1 MEFFDNINR
10 TIGEDLRG
18 TIRKGSRMRIASA
31 MFSIYAFQELRKQL
45 EGVEEFDFIFTSPTF
60 VKEKAPKEKREFYIP
75 QISREKSIYGT
86 EFEVRLKNELTQKAI
101 ARECAEWIRRKAK
114 FRTNIT
120 SSGMNSF
127 MCVSD
132 GGTGSHRTPR

>member
-1 MEFFDNINR
+1 MELLDNVNR
-10 TIGEDLRG
+10 TMGDDLKE
-18 TIRKGSRMRIASA
+18 TIRKGSRIRIASA
-31 MFSIYAFQELRKQL
+31 TFSIYAFQELKKQL
-45 EGVEEFDFIFTSPTF
+45 EGVEEFDFIFISPTF

-101 ARECAEWIRRKAK
+101 AKECANWIRRKAK

-127 MCVSD
+127 MCVSR
-132 GGTGSHRTPR
+132 HRVP